1 MSETTALRQFWNA
14 PLSERIPRL
23 IHGARRPMGGQ
34 ALTARCELGGEMVR
48 RARLSKLKTAQ
59 NINPERGLS
68 LHRKASNFTTTN
80 LVNGLTPEIA
90 PTYTELSMQTR
101 MSTVTITMGN
111 RMNPGPGVAGVR
123 AQA

>member
-1 MSETTALRQFWNA
+1 
-14 PLSERIPRL
+14 
-23 IHGARRPMGGQ
+23 MGGQ
-34 ALTARCELGGEMVR
+34 ALTARCEVGGEMVR

-59 NINPERGLS
+59 NINPKRGLS

-90 PTYTELSMQTR
+90 PTYTGRSMQTR
-101 MSTVTITMGN
+101 MSTATITMGN